1 MTRFRGQYTHAMDK
15 KGRVSIPVRFRE
27 TLRDRYNEQLIL
39 SVWHG
44 CLVAY
49 PFEEWEKLEDNLQ
62 QFPRFSTVV
71 KDYKRVF
78 ISAAQ
83 ETPLDSQGRILIPP
97 ELRTRAGL
105 QDKVFFVGMTDHFEI
120 WNRDHYMQKYDPM
133 VEKIPEIEEQLSLM
147 SQKSREGSIP

>member
-1 MTRFRGQYTHAMDK
+1 MLRFRGQYTHAMDK

-27 TLRDRYNEQLIL
+27 TLRGRYDEQLIL
-39 SVWHG
+39 SLWHG

-49 PFEEWEKLEDNLQ
+49 PFEEWEKLEDNVEQL
-62 QFPRFSTVV
+62 PRFSPVV

-83 ETPLDSQGRILIPP
+83 ECPLDSQGRILIPP
-97 ELRTRAGL
+97 ELRTRASL

-120 WNRDHYMQKYDPM
+120 WNRDQYMQKYEPM
-133 VEKIPEIEEQLSLM
+133 LEKISEIEEELSLL
-147 SQKSREGSIP
+147 SEKRRE